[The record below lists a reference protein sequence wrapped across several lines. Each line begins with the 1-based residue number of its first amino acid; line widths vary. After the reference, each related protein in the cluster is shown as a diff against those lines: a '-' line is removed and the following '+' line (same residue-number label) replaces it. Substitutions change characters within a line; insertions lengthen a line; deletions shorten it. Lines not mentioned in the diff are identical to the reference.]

1 MKYFPHTDDDI
12 RQMLDAIGVKSLD
25 ELYAEVPDELKL
37 HRELNIPSAMS
48 EIEVR
53 KIINDLAADNK
64 PLVPLLVLEL
74 TIITSLQLFRT
85 SLRVVNFQPRIH
97 RTRLKFRKEPCN
109 TFLSIKP

>member
-37 HRELNIPSAMS
+37 HRELNIPSAIS

-64 PLVPLLVLEL
+64 PLVP
-74 TIITSLQLFRT
+74 FAGAGAYDRT
-85 SLRVVNFQPRIH
+85 RSATTCACWLRVPAAVWPSSTCRPAS
-97 RTRLKFRKEPCN
+97 RDRRSCRVR
-109 TFLSIKP
+109 